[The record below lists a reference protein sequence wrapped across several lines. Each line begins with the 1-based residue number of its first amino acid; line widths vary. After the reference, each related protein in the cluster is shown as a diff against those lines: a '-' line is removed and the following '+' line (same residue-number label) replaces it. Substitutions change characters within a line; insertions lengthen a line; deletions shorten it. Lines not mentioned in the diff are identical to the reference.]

1 MIDMLNSLDG
11 DVEQF
16 DSRLFVTFGNHEFD
30 KRKMKDAAMLRKRI
44 EQSNFYWLA
53 SNIDF
58 MNNEGG
64 ESEKFRKALQ
74 RNAVVEIG
82 GIRVGVYSIT
92 TDKVMPEYAAIDSDY
107 AKVSRRNISELRGL
121 GAEFVIALTH
131 LNMSEDVALLK
142 LLGDAGPD
150 LVLGGHEHSRQHA
163 CVKQRCV
170 IKADAE
176 ARSAALVKI
185 SISPSG
191 EKTTRFRYS
200 ILDVSTIASDPV
212 VQERTD
218 TWIKRYER
226 EYCAKDK
233 STDGCLLAVIG
244 KTEVELIA
252 EELEIRRY
260 ETNLGT
266 YVADL
271 MISAFDN
278 IEFTGGRHVQA
289 SLINSGSLRLNQN
302 IPAGTSLNNWY
313 INGLFLYDIPLRV
326 IEIDGK
332 TLKAV
337 LQHSVED
344 WTGSGWWL
352 QSAGIAYRHDTHAGE
367 ISDLHLINRDGKISP
382 IGDADKILISV
393 SNYIVDP
400 SGDQDGYTM
409 INLNTEVKYAEK
421 LFDLKTIFSKDV
433 SSLWK
438 RQQGIQPKLP
448 GRVCSSDRAFLPCV
462 LSPDLK
468 GPASQ

>member
-1 MIDMLNSLDG
+1 
-11 DVEQF
+11 
-16 DSRLFVTFGNHEFD
+16 
-30 KRKMKDAAMLRKRI
+30 
-44 EQSNFYWLA
+44 
-53 SNIDF
+53 
-58 MNNEGG
+58 
-64 ESEKFRKALQ
+64 
-74 RNAVVEIG
+74 
-82 GIRVGVYSIT
+82 
-92 TDKVMPEYAAIDSDY
+92 
-107 AKVSRRNISELRGL
+107 
-121 GAEFVIALTH
+121 
-131 LNMSEDVALLK
+131 
-142 LLGDAGPD
+142 
-150 LVLGGHEHSRQHA
+150 
-163 CVKQRCV
+163 
-170 IKADAE
+170 
-176 ARSAALVKI
+176 
-185 SISPSG
+185 
-191 EKTTRFRYS
+191 
-200 ILDVSTIASDPV
+200 
-212 VQERTD
+212 
-218 TWIKRYER
+218 
-226 EYCAKDK
+226 
-233 STDGCLLAVIG
+233 
-244 KTEVELIA
+244 
-252 EELEIRRY
+252 
-260 ETNLGT
+260 
-266 YVADL
+266 

-468 GPASQ
+468 GPSSQ